1 MFEEKEVEQAVEEA
15 SEVLVES
22 TEDVSAE
29 ETPTAP
35 AELVAETK
43 NYLNPEL
50 FDDIRV
56 VARSEMTEAIE
67 PGVIDPELEKA
78 YSGTLIDISE
88 HQLINGRVVGMNE
101 RDVLI
106 DIGFKSEGIIDRS
119 EFDVEE
125 LPAIGDQ
132 VEVYLEFIEDASG
145 NTILSK
151 EKADFMRRWRDLREA
166 FENETVITGTIVRR
180 IKGGLIV
187 DLGIVQAFLPGSQI
201 DIRPIQDFDVYLDKE
216 IEIRIVKLNE
226 SRKNIVVSHKIILEE
241 SLKEQREA
249 LFKELKVGSILEGRV
264 KNITDFG
271 VFVDLGGI
279 DGLLHITDLSWGR
292 VNHPTEMLAM
302 DDKITVKV
310 IEYDEERKRVSLG
323 LKQLT
328 PHPWDD
334 VEIKYPMGNVVK
346 GKVVSLTNY
355 GCFIELEPGIE
366 GLIHVSEISW
376 TKHIKNPSEQYSM
389 GDKVEAKVLS
399 IDADERKIS
408 LGVKQLTPDP
418 WDEIEEKFKVGSVQK
433 GKIQN
438 LTQFG
443 AFVELEE
450 GIDGLIH
457 VSDLSWTKIIK
468 HPKEVVEKSQ
478 EVEVRILEVSR
489 ENRRISLG
497 YRQVQDD
504 PWPEIVEYY
513 DAGKEVSGQII
524 RVLEK
529 GIIIQLEMD
538 VEGIIPFGK
547 MSKRDRRAMAGQ
559 YEIGANLSGIV
570 MKVSP
575 EDKKVILYKEEL
587 AGAGGTSPASAVDEV
602 KNYLKNQDG
611 GTGEK
616 LEFPEELLEQARQAE
631 QEGVSGDPPDEESVP
646 EPEE

>member
-1 MFEEKEVEQAVEEA
+1 MFETIEEQAVEETLETIDETIDEKA
-15 SEVLVES
+15 SN
-22 TEDVSAE
+22 DM
-29 ETPTAP
+29 PTAP
-35 AELVAETK
+35 AEIVAEIK
-43 NYLNPEL
+43 DYLNPAL
-50 FDDIRV
+50 FSDIKV
-56 VARSEMTEAIE
+56 LDKKLIEEKDEVNQITTDIEEMYT
-67 PGVIDPELEKA
+67 
-78 YSGTLIDISE
+78 STLVDISE
-88 HQLINGRVVGMNE
+88 NSLINGRVVGMNE

-119 EFDVEE
+119 EFKDNE

-151 EKADFMRRWRDLREA
+151 EKADFMRRWKELKDA
-166 FENETVITGTIVRR
+166 FENETLITGKIIRR

-187 DLGIVQAFLPGSQI
+187 DLDVVQAFLPGSQV
-201 DIRPIQDFDVYLDKE
+201 DVRPIQDFDIYLEKE
-216 IEIRIVKLNE
+216 IELRIVKFNE

-249 LFKELKVGSILEGRV
+249 LFKELEFGSILEGRI

-279 DGLLHITDLSWGR
+279 DGLLHITDLTWGR
-292 VNHPTEMLAM
+292 VNHPSEILNLNDT
-302 DDKITVKV
+302 ITVKV

-328 PHPWDD
+328 PHPWED
-334 VEIKYPMGNVVK
+334 VEIKYPVGNDVK

-355 GCFIELEPGIE
+355 GCFIEIEPGVE

-376 TKHIKNPSEQYSM
+376 TKHIKNPSEVYSM
-389 GDKVEAKVLS
+389 GEDIEAKVLS
-399 IDADERKIS
+399 IDIDDKKIS

-418 WDEIEEKFKVGSVQK
+418 WDEIEEKYTVGTVHK
-433 GKIQN
+433 CTIQN

-443 AFVELEE
+443 AFAELED

-457 VSDLSWTKIIK
+457 VSDLSWTKVVK
-468 HPKEVVEKSQ
+468 HPKEIVEKGQ
-478 EVEVRILEVSR
+478 DLEVRILEMSR

-497 YRQVQDD
+497 YRQVADD
-504 PWPEIVEYY
+504 PWPEIIDHYQ
-513 DAGKEVSGQII
+513 AGNEVSGEII
-524 RVLEK
+524 RVLDK

-547 MSKRDRRAMAGQ
+547 MSKRDRRALASQ

-570 MKVSP
+570 MKVTP
-575 EDKKVILYKEEL
+575 EDKKVVLYKEEL
-587 AGAGGTSPASAVDEV
+587 AGTSKSTSAADEV
-602 KNYLKNQDG
+602 KQYLSNQNTDSS
-611 GTGEK
+611 EK
-616 LEFPEELLEQARQAE
+616 LELPQELLDIASQAE
-631 QEGVSGDPPDEESVP
+631 KDGVTSEEAKSES

>member
-15 SEVLVES
+15 SEILVES

-56 VARSEMTEAIE
+56 VARSEMTEAIDPE
-67 PGVIDPELEKA
+67 VIDPELEKA

-119 EFDVEE
+119 EFDEEE

-166 FENETVITGTIVRR
+166 FENETIITGTIVRR

-602 KNYLKNQDG
+602 KNYLKNQDS

-616 LEFPEELLEQARQAE
+616 LEFPEELLEQAKQAE